1 MIAQGL
7 LVCLAAAAVSGGF
20 VGHGGYGGHGGF
32 AVLGHGGYG
41 GFGGFGGYGGY
52 GGHGFGGYG
61 HGLGYGATFAA
72 PVVAKAPVA
81 VAHKVAVDVV
91 APQANKFGYNI
102 VDNYGNHQS
111 RHEVSDAHNRRV
123 GSYSFTDAHGRA
135 RKVSYVADGHGF
147 RAVVHTNEPGT
158 AASRPA
164 AAAYNTPVV
173 HKVAAAP
180 VVAVGYGHGGYG
192 HGGFG
197 GYGGY
202 HG

>member
-1 MIAQGL
+1 MIAQ
-7 LVCLAAAAVSGGF
+7 
-20 VGHGGYGGHGGF
+20 
-32 AVLGHGGYG
+32 
-41 GFGGFGGYGGY
+41 
-52 GGHGFGGYG
+52 
-61 HGLGYGATFAA
+61 
-72 PVVAKAPVA
+72 
-81 VAHKVAVDVV
+81 

-173 HKVAAAP
+173 HKAPQANKFGYNIVDNYGNHQSRHEVSDAHNRRVGSYSFRDAHGRARQVNYVADGHGFRAVVHTNEPGTAASRPAAAAYNTP
-180 VVAVGYGHGGYG
+180 VVHKIGVT
-192 HGGFG
+192 FLK
-197 GYGGY
+197 
-202 HG
+202 

>member
-1 MIAQGL
+1 
-7 LVCLAAAAVSGGF
+7 
-20 VGHGGYGGHGGF
+20 
-32 AVLGHGGYG
+32 
-41 GFGGFGGYGGY
+41 
-52 GGHGFGGYG
+52 
-61 HGLGYGATFAA
+61 
-72 PVVAKAPVA
+72 
-81 VAHKVAVDVV
+81 
-91 APQANKFGYNI
+91 PQAYKFGYNT

-164 AAAYNTPVV
+164 AVAYNTPVV
-173 HKVAAAP
+173 AKVAAPVVAKVAAP

-192 HGGFG
+192 H
-197 GYGGY
+197 
-202 HG
+202 